1 MTDTVKHI
9 AGLQDWLFHLLYE
22 HNEIVYV
29 ILDDNNHPL
38 IRLFEKDN
46 CRYVTIYQNRET
58 LTLIKGV
65 KNVGEYRFRALLNW
79 LDKDIRIEALDSGVY
94 QIRNTIE
101 R

>member
-1 MTDTVKHI
+1 MQEVVKHL
-9 AGLQDWLFHLLYE
+9 AGLQDCYLQLLYK

-29 ILDDNNHPL
+29 ILDDSNHPL

-65 KNVGEYRFRALLNW
+65 KNVSEYHFRDLLNI
-79 LDKDIRIEALDSGVY
+79 L
-94 QIRNTIE
+94 N
-101 R
+101 